1 MSDTATSKEML
12 NRSISAFS
20 DDGRMSVAELDHI
33 VEAASTDGVMD
44 PAEKAV
50 LMKVICKLTSH
61 DLTPELWSRVEFLI
75 QKFDLDDPE

>member
-1 MSDTATSKEML
+1 MSDTAASKEML

-50 LMKVICKLTSH
+50 ATGHNNAFACQFH
-61 DLTPELWSRVEFLI
+61 SRGPAAFVLY
-75 QKFDLDDPE
+75 